1 MLIGSAL
8 PLPMLFHSMVSVI
21 SWDPSPVPARQFLF
35 STAPGTKQSS
45 FNVKLVAE
53 ILSVMYVP
61 KSQGPSEFQTCK
73 NGLSMSIK
81 IFGISIPQP
90 LTSTTCT
97 AHVVNPPSPPERPPP
112 CRAPNRPERAHV
124 PGRWRRRQRRS
135 SAISR

>member
-8 PLPMLFHSMVSVI
+8 PLPMLIHSMVSVI

-61 KSQGPSEFQTCK
+61 KSQGPSEFQTFAKMVYQC
-73 NGLSMSIK
+73 LSKSLE
-81 IFGISIPQP
+81 FPYPNLSHP
-90 LTSTTCT
+90 LP
-97 AHVVNPPSPPERPPP
+97 A
-112 CRAPNRPERAHV
+112 
-124 PGRWRRRQRRS
+124 RRMW
-135 SAISR
+135 